1 MSRNYIMENLRAY
14 YPKKSLEFL
23 DRLTT
28 PIYKGRYKELFKYIC
43 EENKKNYDGYEHLM
57 GDLSKLNENYYVS
70 GKSLAEEFILKPI
83 EKSSN
88 FGWKYKGSK

>member
-28 PIYKGRYKELFKYIC
+28 PIYEGRYKELFKYIC
-43 EENKKNYDGYEHLM
+43 EENKKNYNNPQESLAKKFQDN
-57 GDLSKLNENYYVS
+57 LNEFINKLEIDDNEKKYLKTVTPHNYT
-70 GKSLAEEFILKPI
+70 GI
-83 EKSSN
+83 
-88 FGWKYKGSK
+88 YKL

>member
-28 PIYKGRYKELFKYIC
+28 PIYKGRYKELIKYIC

-70 GKSLAEEFILKPI
+70 GKSLEEEFKLKPVS
-83 EKSSN
+83 KPN
-88 FGWKYKGSK
+88 FFGWKYKGSR